1 LKSGVSVSKPQQ
13 PQATKGKEL
22 KIVTRHVV
30 SLTDVEKNPRL
41 IKLLYIT
48 SLFKDI
54 SEKALLHLLYYMRQN
69 GYDLG
74 YNFVVI
80 GQTPTSKDVSSDL
93 AVLKYLGLLEVN
105 EKKKLVISSLGK
117 EFIDKHLETTLKN
130 EKEAI
135 DKLVNELKVKIAP
148 IDAEVEIKVKRRPG

>member
-1 LKSGVSVSKPQQ
+1 MSKPQQ

-105 EKKKLVISSLGK
+105 EKKKLVTSSLGK
-117 EFIDKHLETTLKN
+117 EFIAKHLETTLKN

>member
-1 LKSGVSVSKPQQ
+1 MKSGVSVSKPQQ

-105 EKKKLVISSLGK
+105 EKKKLVTSSLGK

>member
-1 LKSGVSVSKPQQ
+1 VSKPQQ

-74 YNFVVI
+74 YNFIVI

-105 EKKKLVISSLGK
+105 EKKKLVTSSLGK
-117 EFIDKHLETTLKN
+117 EFIAKHLETTLKN

>member
-105 EKKKLVISSLGK
+105 EKKKLAISSLGK
-117 EFIDKHLETTLKN
+117 EFIVKHLETTLKN

>member
-1 LKSGVSVSKPQQ
+1 MKSGVSVSKPQQ

-105 EKKKLVISSLGK
+105 EKKKLVTSSLGK
-117 EFIDKHLETTLKN
+117 EFIAKHLETTLKN

>member
-1 LKSGVSVSKPQQ
+1 VSKPQQ

-105 EKKKLVISSLGK
+105 EKKKLATSSLGK
-117 EFIDKHLETTLKN
+117 EFIVKHLETTLKN

>member
-1 LKSGVSVSKPQQ
+1 LKSGVNVSKPQQ
-13 PQATKGKEL
+13 PQATKSKEL
-22 KIVTRHVV
+22 KIVTRHIV
-30 SLTDVEKNPRL
+30 SLSDVEKNPRL
-41 IKLLYIT
+41 VKLLYIT

-80 GQTPTSKDVSSDL
+80 AQTPTSKDVSSDL
-93 AVLKYLGLLEVN
+93 AVLKYLGLVEVN
-105 EKKKLVISSLGK
+105 EKKKLAASSLGR
-117 EFIDKHLETTLKN
+117 EFIGKHLETTLRNDKDV
-130 EKEAI
+130 I

-148 IDAEVEIKVKRRPG
+148 VDAEVEIKVKRRPG